1 MGAICVFWGG
11 EELGFPALL
20 MGGTRKR
27 EKQNF
32 RQKTLPP
39 PAVPETC
46 QEGCLRARLHRGNS
60 PFSASVRIQAVLS
73 ESRHALSR
81 RSSRSSLRCH
91 ARKHGS
97 ASGAPLEAWKWPVT
111 FLGRTSLCC
120 LISN

>member
-73 ESRHALSR
+73 ESRHALIR
-81 RSSRSSLRCH
+81 RSNRPSLPCP
-91 ARKHGS
+91 ARRTAS
-97 ASGAPLEAWKWPVT
+97 PSGAPLRGGKWRRPVRR
-111 FLGRTSLCC
+111 RTALC
-120 LISN
+120 